1 MIERLDTMIA
11 LMRALL
17 KVFVLFVQCQGVRV
31 PGEIAALTETP
42 AKKGER

>member
-31 PGEIAALTETP
+31 PGEIVALAEAP
-42 AKKGER
+42 RGKR